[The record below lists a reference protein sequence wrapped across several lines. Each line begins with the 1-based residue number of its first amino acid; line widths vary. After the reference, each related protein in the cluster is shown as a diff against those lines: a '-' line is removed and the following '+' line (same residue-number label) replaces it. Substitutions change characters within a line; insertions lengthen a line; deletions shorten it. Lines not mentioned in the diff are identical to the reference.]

1 MNVMERLQL
10 APEASVVPQPLVRE
24 KPEAFVPV
32 SPMLVILRGAVPG
45 LLKVN
50 AWAALVVPTMRLPKA
65 NDAGERT
72 AWGATT
78 AVPEPLNGMT
88 AAGIPGLVDVMVRAA
103 LKLPA
108 AFGVKVTE

>member
-1 MNVMERLQL
+1 MQL
-10 APEASVVPQPLVRE
+10 PPAASVVPQPLVRE
-24 KPEAFVPV
+24 KPDAFVPV

-45 LLKVN
+45 LLNVK

-65 NDAGERT
+65 NEAGERR
-72 AWGATT
+72 ACGAAT
-78 AVPEPLNGMT
+78 AVPEPLKGITATGM
-88 AAGIPGLVDVMVRAA
+88 PGLVDVTVRAA

>member
-1 MNVMERLQL
+1 MQL
-10 APEASVVPQPLVRE
+10 APAASVVPQPLVRK
-24 KPEAFVPV
+24 KPDAFVPV

-45 LLKVN
+45 LLNVRV
-50 AWAALVVPTMRLPKA
+50 WAALVVPMMRLPKA

-72 AWGATT
+72 TWGAGT

-88 AAGIPGLVDVMVRAA
+88 ATGIPGLVDVTVRAA

-108 AFGVKVTE
+108 VFGVKVTE